1 MPVFGITT
9 VDVVLLIAIGVVKLF
24 WMIPAQ
30 EGAMQFLGRPLLSNV
45 VVLIAIGVLTSIGLL
60 AGVFPARKA
69 ANVDPV
75 DALRYE

>member
-1 MPVFGITT
+1 
-9 VDVVLLIAIGVVKLF
+9 LLLALAIVKVI
-24 WMIPAQ
+24 WMVPAQ
-30 EGAMQFLGRPLLSNV
+30 EGAMQFLGRPLLSNTV
-45 VVLIAIGVLTSIGLL
+45 VFIAIGVLMTIGLL

>member
-1 MPVFGITT
+1 VI
-9 VDVVLLIAIGVVKLF
+9 
-24 WMIPAQ
+24 
-30 EGAMQFLGRPLLSNV
+30 
-45 VVLIAIGVLTSIGLL
+45 LIAIGVLTSIGLL